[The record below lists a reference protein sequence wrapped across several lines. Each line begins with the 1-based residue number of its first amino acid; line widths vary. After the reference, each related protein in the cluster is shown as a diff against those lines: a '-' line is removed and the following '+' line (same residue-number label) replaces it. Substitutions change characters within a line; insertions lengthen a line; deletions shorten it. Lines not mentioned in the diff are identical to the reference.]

1 VLGGEPGPRREV
13 VVLNAAA
20 TLWAAGVAA
29 SLPEARARAEQAID
43 DGSAAAKLAALVARS
58 NQQDRASTD
67 A

>member
-1 VLGGEPGPRREV
+1 
-13 VVLNAAA
+13 
-20 TLWAAGVAA
+20 VAA